1 MTKDF
6 TIWILK
12 FYLKEIKDTFPHPEG
27 EKNKD
32 FIRAACCLYD
42 TDPWGN
48 SGSLN
53 EIWEELYTLYKILH
67 FFIFGHACGMQKFP
81 SQGLNPSHRSD
92 NTESLTARPPDSSKS
107 FTLIKG
113 GTCCFT
119 QLHSFHIFKWS
130 LRMESLILNSHKA
143 PIIPLQTIIEG

>member
-6 TIWILK
+6 IIWILK

-32 FIRAACCLYD
+32 FIRAACYLYD

-81 SQGLNPSHRSD
+81 GQGLNPSHRSD
-92 NTESLTARPPDSSKS
+92 NTESLPGHQTAPKSSHLLKEARAVS
-107 FTLIKG
+107 HNYTVFTYLSG
-113 GTCCFT
+113 
-119 QLHSFHIFKWS
+119 LSEW
-130 LRMESLILNSHKA
+130 RV
-143 PIIPLQTIIEG
+143 